1 MTLSGT
7 VVLLLLR
14 IAWAQRDLIGAY
26 HLHHHHQHLQ
36 HQHQG
41 CCFVCC
47 VVAKIIYVG
56 SPGPERNVMERQ
68 KCTSKESLNCPRS
81 ETPSP
86 FSSSDNLTDSCKK
99 LQLEFRKNWR
109 TSKASAL
116 DSNKAPAI
124 SLGCHPNSC
133 HPCLGC
139 HPSLIL
145 PTNTQAP
152 DKPPL
157 KDVLDAQY
165 SLFVLLLI
173 SMNDDIKASTA
184 TGDLICNFAKGTH
197 E

>member
-56 SPGPERNVMERQ
+56 SPGPERKVMERQ

-152 DKPPL
+152 DKPPPKGCTWCSIL
-157 KDVLDAQY
+157 SVCTVVD
-165 SLFVLLLI
+165 I
-173 SMNDDIKASTA
+173 DDIKASMA
-184 TGDLICNFAKGTH
+184 TNGLICNHAWSTQD
-197 E
+197 